1 VHIPEDSMASTTVS
15 VKVPKELKEEL
26 ERYGVDI
33 NEVIRRALEEELKRM
48 KLQEAA
54 KMIDEASKILLQ
66 IPEEEIIRSIRE
78 DRSAR

>member
-1 VHIPEDSMASTTVS
+1 MASTTVS